1 MDIQEKNVLESRI
14 LSHLLEF
21 AIHLLHK
28 ECQYDSAYQLFYL
41 ILNIKKR
48 KHVNSAS

>member
-1 MDIQEKNVLESRI
+1 MPIQEKNVLEFRI

-28 ECQYDSAYQLFYL
+28 ECQYI
-41 ILNIKKR
+41 ILSDIK
-48 KHVNSAS
+48 N

>member
-1 MDIQEKNVLESRI
+1 MDIQEKIDLESRI
-14 LSHLLEF
+14 LSHLLQF

-28 ECQYDSAYQLFYL
+28 ECRFISAYQLFYL
-41 ILNIKKR
+41 ILKIKKR

>member
-28 ECQYDSAYQLFYL
+28 ECQNISAYQLFYL
-41 ILNIKKR
+41 ILKYEKR

>member
-1 MDIQEKNVLESRI
+1 MDIQEKNVLESCI
-14 LSHLLEF
+14 LSNLLEF

-28 ECQYDSAYQLFYL
+28 ECQYISANQLFYL
-41 ILNIKKR
+41 ILKIKKR